1 MSRTRRVERIYP
13 DESRPQRDRSLRK
26 NYGDPVKLTV
36 TSVILSSGGA
46 IAIDDEGTE
55 FFVSGGVMSRAKLTN
70 GCRFE
75 AYVAPTREEGRR
87 PMVVWAKLIHAD
99 PAEGRYA
106 RRLVEDVLRDE
117 VVLSL
122 PEIVA
127 EVRERSGAD
136 GFDPL
141 DVAVIE
147 AACSQ
152 LYEDGLLHRL
162 AKTRGGD
169 TRPLAI
175 WFVRVA
181 DSDEVDVYPV
191 EGDE

>member
-1 MSRTRRVERIYP
+1 MSRTHKSVRVYP
-13 DESRPQRDRSLRK
+13 DENRPQRDKSLRK

-36 TSVILSSGGA
+36 TSVILGSGGA
-46 IAIDDEGTE
+46 VATDDEGTE
-55 FFVSGGVMSRAKLTN
+55 FFVSGGVVSRAKLTN
-70 GCRFE
+70 GCTFE
-75 AYVAPTREEGRR
+75 AYVAPTRKEGRR
-87 PMVVWAKLIHAD
+87 PMVVWAKLVHAD

-106 RRLVEDVLRDE
+106 RRLVEDALRDD

-141 DVAVIE
+141 DRAVIE

-152 LYEDGLLHRL
+152 LYEDGLLHRIS
-162 AKTRGGD
+162 KTRAGD
-169 TRPLAI
+169 PKPAVI
-175 WFVRVA
+175 WFVRA
-181 DSDEVDVYPV
+181 AQTDEVDVYPV
-191 EGDE
+191 EQDE